1 MPNKNNS
8 ITLTDSSIHLFVNG
22 FSFCT
27 PSKIEFIPTPDGDE
41 DFKSA
46 LTELLGFYPKGT
58 FEKAQII
65 SYHQPST
72 FVPANF
78 FDKKLLPNYLRFLG
92 KVNSESV
99 INFDE
104 LKEENTVNIY
114 ALPKARL
121 EIINDEIRETN
132 LCHYNTLLYNEVMT
146 LSKSG
151 PKEHQLFVH
160 LQQGGMDLYLCEN
173 ESILFQ
179 NHFSV
184 KNEDEF
190 LYYLF
195 FVVEQY
201 KLNSDTFQIVFL
213 GQIKAFESYYKAIT
227 QYHSR
232 ISFEESETCNSLEME
247 QHPAPFFAQSYT

>member
-1 MPNKNNS
+1 MPSKNNS
-8 ITLTDSSIHLFVNG
+8 ITFTDSSIHLFVDG

-27 PSKIEFIPTPDGDE
+27 SSKTEFIPTPNGDQ

-46 LTELLGFYPKGT
+46 LTELLEFYPKGT
-58 FEKAQII
+58 FEKTQIV

-72 FVPANF
+72 FVPTVF

-92 KVNSESV
+92 KINTDSV

-104 LKEENTVNIY
+104 LKEEHSINIY
-114 ALPKARL
+114 ALPKSKL
-121 EIINDEIRETN
+121 EIINNEISESS
-132 LCHYNTLLYNEVMT
+132 LCHYNSLLYSEVRV
-146 LSKSG
+146 LSKVPEKG
-151 PKEHQLFVH
+151 HQLFVH
-160 LQQGGMDLYLCEN
+160 LQQGGMDIYLSEK

-179 NHFSV
+179 NHFRV

-201 KLNSDTFQIVFL
+201 QLSSDSFQIIFL
-213 GQIKAFESYYKAIT
+213 GQIQAFDSYYKAIA
-227 QYHSR
+227 QYHSNIR
-232 ISFEESETCNSLEME
+232 FEESETCSSLEME